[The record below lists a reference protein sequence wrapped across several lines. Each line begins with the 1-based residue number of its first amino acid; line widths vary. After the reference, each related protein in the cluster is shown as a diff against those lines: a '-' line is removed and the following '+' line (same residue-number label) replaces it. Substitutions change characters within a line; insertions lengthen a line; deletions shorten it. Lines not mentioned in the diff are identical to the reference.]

1 VNILLANYLR
11 YIFKITKIGDFME
24 VLKFKQTKDYIAQA
38 LREQILSGTIP
49 DGEKLTQEQISE
61 KLGVSRIPVRE
72 AMQILELEGFL
83 ERLPNRHMRVIGVKK
98 EDIYINF
105 RVLSALESEIAT
117 MLLEEGADI
126 SLLAKILDEYKV
138 AVEQEQWRVC
148 AEKELDFHIHIS
160 QLLENKCLIKLHEKL
175 VNGYLSYGLKHFPMN
190 WQVNLDSLYKVLQV
204 LESGEEK
211 LLREFFDNYF
221 KEVAA
226 VMMKGG

>member
-1 VNILLANYLR
+1 
-11 YIFKITKIGDFME
+11 ME

-83 ERLPNRHMRVIGVKK
+83 ERQPNRHMRVIGVKK

>member
-1 VNILLANYLR
+1 
-11 YIFKITKIGDFME
+11 ME

-160 QLLENKCLIKLHEKL
+160 QILENKCLIKLHEKL

>member
-1 VNILLANYLR
+1 
-11 YIFKITKIGDFME
+11 ME

-160 QLLENKCLIKLHEKL
+160 QPLENKCLIKLHEKL

>member
-211 LLREFFDNYF
+211 FMRVFFDNYF

>member
-1 VNILLANYLR
+1 
-11 YIFKITKIGDFME
+11 ME

-160 QLLENKCLIKLHEKL
+160 QLLKTSVL
-175 VNGYLSYGLKHFPMN
+175 LSFMK
-190 WQVNLDSLYKVLQV
+190 SL
-204 LESGEEK
+204 
-211 LLREFFDNYF
+211 
-221 KEVAA
+221 
-226 VMMKGG
+226 

>member
-1 VNILLANYLR
+1 
-11 YIFKITKIGDFME
+11 ME

-175 VNGYLSYGLKHFPMN
+175 VNGYLSYGLKHVPMN

>member
-1 VNILLANYLR
+1 
-11 YIFKITKIGDFME
+11 ME

-148 AEKELDFHIHIS
+148 AEKELGFHIHIS

>member
-1 VNILLANYLR
+1 
-11 YIFKITKIGDFME
+11 ME